1 MNRNDKFELFFS
13 ENELISSNKSW
24 KKIGDNYEQY
34 SINSSR
40 NYITN
45 ASCGINS
52 KLLLSGKTFSNKI
65 N

>member
-13 ENELISSNKSW
+13 EKELISSNKSW
-24 KKIGDNYEQY
+24 KEIGDNYEQY
-34 SINSSR
+34 SINGSH

-52 KLLLSGKTFSNKI
+52 K
-65 N
+65 

>member
-13 ENELISSNKSW
+13 EKKMISSNKSW

-52 KLLLSGKTFSNKI
+52 K
-65 N
+65 

>member
-1 MNRNDKFELFFS
+1 MNRNDKFEHFFS
-13 ENELISSNKSW
+13 KNELILSNKSW

-34 SINSSR
+34 SINGFH

-52 KLLLSGKTFSNKI
+52 K
-65 N
+65 

>member
-13 ENELISSNKSW
+13 GNEQVSNNNSW

-34 SINSSR
+34 SINISH

-52 KLLLSGKTFSNKI
+52 K
-65 N
+65 

>member
-13 ENELISSNKSW
+13 ENELISSDKSW

-52 KLLLSGKTFSNKI
+52 K
-65 N
+65 

>member
-52 KLLLSGKTFSNKI
+52 KPQIRNL
-65 N
+65 

>member
-1 MNRNDKFELFFS
+1 MNRNDNFEFFFS
-13 ENELISSNKSW
+13 ENELISSNKAW

-52 KLLLSGKTFSNKI
+52 K
-65 N
+65 

>member
-1 MNRNDKFELFFS
+1 MASKIRIFMNRNDDFELFFS
-13 ENELISSNKSW
+13 EKELISSNKSW

-52 KLLLSGKTFSNKI
+52 K
-65 N
+65 

>member
-13 ENELISSNKSW
+13 EKELISSNKSW

-34 SINSSR
+34 SINSSH

-52 KLLLSGKTFSNKI
+52 K
-65 N
+65 